1 MTLLIGIHHFKIQ
14 KNMRNTKKPFTS
26 ALFPGVLFLSV
37 LFLGVFLVWLL
48 LRFPVSSQTNTA
60 VDTTE
65 ANTIRITSFNI
76 HYTSPRQK
84 KLAWGN
90 RREAVKEAIADLNAD
105 IIAFQEMETFAGGS
119 YNQKNEQ
126 LDWVLEHFP
135 EYRAGA
141 YGDAAIYPN
150 TQPII
155 YKHERFSQKSQGFF
169 FFSDTPDVIYSRTFN
184 GSWPAFC
191 SWTELVDNKTGQTF
205 FIYNVHFEYKSM
217 SNRSKSAK
225 LVRQRIK
232 PVLEEGNAVLLVGDI
247 NAPGFAPTVRK
258 LTKTPLTLAKP
269 VGATFH
275 FNRGLNLIP
284 AIDHV
289 FYSEHF
295 TQQGKTTL
303 LRKSYDDVW
312 PTDHYPVT
320 VELSQALQ
328 SEQPAE

>member
-1 MTLLIGIHHFKIQ
+1 
-14 KNMRNTKKPFTS
+14 MRNALKPFTIS
-26 ALFPGVLFLSV
+26 TLLWSFVSLALLTPVL
-37 LFLGVFLVWLL
+37 
-48 LRFPVSSQTNTA
+48 SQSNTA
-60 VDTTE
+60 E
-65 ANTIRITSFNI
+65 ANSIRITTFNI

-90 RREAVKEAIADLNAD
+90 RRDAVKEAIADLDAD

-126 LDWVLEHFP
+126 LDWVLEHYP
-135 EYRAGA
+135 EYSAGA

-155 YKHERFSQKSQGFF
+155 YRHERFSQKSQGFF

-191 SWTELVDNKTGQTF
+191 SWTELVDKKTGQEF
-205 FIYNVHFEYKSM
+205 YIYNVHFEYKSM
-217 SNRSKSAK
+217 GNRSKSAK
-225 LVRQRIK
+225 LVRERIQ
-232 PVLEEGNAVLLVGDI
+232 PVLKDGKAVLLVGDI
-247 NAPGFAPTVRK
+247 NAPGFAPTVSK
-258 LTKTPLTLAKP
+258 LKKTPLTLAKP
-269 VGATFH
+269 AGATFH

-303 LRKSYDDVW
+303 LRESYDDVW

-320 VELSQALQ
+320 VELLQ
-328 SEQPAE
+328 SSTREQPTE

>member
-1 MTLLIGIHHFKIQ
+1 
-14 KNMRNTKKPFTS
+14 MRNTIKPFTI
-26 ALFPGVLFLSV
+26 SV
-37 LFLGVFLVWLL
+37 LLWFFILT
-48 LRFPVSSQTNTA
+48 PASSQTNTA
-60 VDTTE
+60 DANKIRLTT
-65 ANTIRITSFNI
+65 FNI

-90 RREAVKEAIADLNAD
+90 RREAVKEAIADLDAD

-119 YNQKNEQ
+119 FNTENEQ

-135 EYRAGA
+135 EYSVGA

-155 YKHERFSQKSQGFF
+155 YRSERFSQKSQGFF

-191 SWTELVDNKTGQTF
+191 SWTELVDKKTGQQF

-232 PVLEEGNAVLLVGDI
+232 PVLENGSAVLLVGDI

-258 LTKTPLTLAKP
+258 LKKTPLTLAKP
-269 VGATFH
+269 AGATFH

-303 LRKSYDDVW
+303 LRESYDDVW

-320 VELSQALQ
+320 VELLQ
-328 SEQPAE
+328 NSTDVQTSE

>member
-1 MTLLIGIHHFKIQ
+1 
-14 KNMRNTKKPFTS
+14 MRSSMKPVAS
-26 ALFPGVLFLSV
+26 ALCPGLLC
-37 LFLGVFLVWLL
+37 LWLIL
-48 LRFPVSSQTNTA
+48 WSPVSSQTNTTA
-60 VDTTE
+60 ATTTE
-65 ANTIRITSFNI
+65 TNNIRVTTFNI

-90 RREAVKEAIADLNAD
+90 RREAVKEAITDLDAD

-126 LDWVLEHFP
+126 LDWVLKHFP

-155 YKHERFSQKSQGFF
+155 YRHERFSQKSQGFF
-169 FFSDTPDVIYSRTFN
+169 FFSETPDVIYSRTFN

-191 SWTELVDNKTGQTF
+191 SWAELVDKKTGQEF
-205 FIYNVHFEYKSM
+205 YIYNVHFEYKSM

-232 PVLEEGNAVLLVGDI
+232 PVLEDGSAVLLVGDI
-247 NAPGFAPTVRK
+247 NAPSFTPTARK
-258 LTKTPLTLAKP
+258 LKKTPLTLAKP
-269 VGATFH
+269 AGATFH

-289 FYSEHF
+289 FYSKHF
-295 TQQGKTTL
+295 TQQGNTTL

-320 VELSQALQ
+320 VELSQSSTEIQ
-328 SEQPAE
+328 PSE

>member
-1 MTLLIGIHHFKIQ
+1 
-14 KNMRNTKKPFTS
+14 MRSSIKSVAS
-26 ALFPGVLFLSV
+26 ALCPGLLC
-37 LFLGVFLVWLL
+37 LWLIL
-48 LRFPVSSQTNTA
+48 WSPVSSQTNNTA
-60 VDTTE
+60 ATATETNNIRVTT
-65 ANTIRITSFNI
+65 FNI

-90 RREAVKEAIADLNAD
+90 RREAVKEAIADLDAD

-155 YKHERFSQKSQGFF
+155 YRHERFSLKSQGFF
-169 FFSDTPDVIYSRTFN
+169 FFSETPDVIYSRTFN

-191 SWTELVDNKTGQTF
+191 SWAKLVDKKTGQEF
-205 FIYNVHFEYKSM
+205 YIYNVHFEYKSM

-232 PVLEEGNAVLLVGDI
+232 PVLEDGSAVLLVGDI

-258 LTKTPLTLAKP
+258 LKKTPLILAKP
-269 VGATFH
+269 AGATFH
-275 FNRGLNLIP
+275 FSRGLNLIP

-289 FYSEHF
+289 FYSKHF
-295 TQQGKTTL
+295 TQLGKTTL

-320 VELSQALQ
+320 VELSQSATEIQ
-328 SEQPAE
+328 PSE